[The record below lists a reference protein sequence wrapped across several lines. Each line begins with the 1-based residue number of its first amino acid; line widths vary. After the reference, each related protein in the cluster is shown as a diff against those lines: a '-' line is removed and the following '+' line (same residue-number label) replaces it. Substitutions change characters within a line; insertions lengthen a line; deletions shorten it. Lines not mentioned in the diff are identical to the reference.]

1 MKSYKKQ
8 NRFSLFTVNFQGIR
22 RLGSLIGDAIA
33 GKEYDYTSG
42 RTAKAIFLLSVP
54 MVLEMLMESL
64 FAIADIFFVSKLG
77 SDAVSAVGL
86 TESINTIIY
95 AIGVGMGVAA
105 TAIVS
110 RRSGAKRFMAA
121 SISSFQVLIAT
132 ILVSVP
138 VALAGITFS
147 GDLLRMMGAE
157 EIIVSNMSMYTSITL
172 GTAPLIMLL
181 FAANAIFRASGNPAT
196 AMKVLLVANG
206 LNIVLDPILIFGLG
220 PIPAM
225 GVEGAAI
232 ATLIGRSVGV
242 AMQLYILFNG
252 NRLIRITRRTIM
264 VHWKTIGEI
273 FRLAAGVTG
282 QHLIGTASW
291 IALMRIMAEF
301 GSVVVAGYTIAI
313 RIVLFFLLPAEGFSN
328 AAATMVGQNL
338 GAGKPHRAEQSAW
351 SASWL
356 NMAYLGTAGLLMA
369 IFPAFIIG
377 LFINEPAVIEAGARG
392 LRMVSYG
399 MAVYGLGSVMLNSIN
414 AAGDTLRPAWFMF
427 AAFWIVEVPL
437 AIWLSFNTPAVSNG
451 VYISILTAESF
462 MALLA
467 LWWFRRGKW
476 KTIEI

>member
-1 MKSYKKQ
+1 MKQYKNQ
-8 NRFSLFTVNFQGIR
+8 NKFSFFSVNFQGIR

-33 GKEYDYTSG
+33 GKEYDYTNG
-42 RTAKAIFLLSVP
+42 RISKALVLLSIP

-77 SDAVSAVGL
+77 SEAVAAVGL
-86 TESINTIIY
+86 TESINTIVY
-95 AIGVGMGVAA
+95 AIGIGMAVAA

-110 RRSGAKRFMAA
+110 RRAGAKRFMAA
-121 SISSFQVLIAT
+121 SITSFQVLLTTLMVSIPIA
-132 ILVSVP
+132 I
-138 VALAGITFS
+138 AGIIFS

-157 EIIVSNMSMYTSITL
+157 ENVASNMGVYTAITL

-181 FAANAIFRASGNPAT
+181 FAANAIFRSSGNPAT

-206 LNIVLDPILIFGLG
+206 LNIVLDPILIFGWGL
-220 PIPAM
+220 IPAM

-232 ATLIGRSVGV
+232 ATLIGRSAGV
-242 AMQLYILFNG
+242 MMQLYILFNG
-252 NRLIRITRRTIM
+252 KHLIGITRRAIM
-264 VHWKTIGEI
+264 IHWRTIGEI

-291 IALMRIMAEF
+291 IILMRIMAEF

-338 GAGKPHRAEQSAW
+338 GAGKPHRAERSAW
-351 SASWL
+351 SAAWL
-356 NMAYLGTAGLLMA
+356 NMAFLGTAGVFMA
-369 IFPAFIIG
+369 LFPSEIIG
-377 LFINEPAVIEAGARG
+377 FFSYEADVIAAGAKG
-392 LRMVSYG
+392 LRMVSFG
-399 MAVYGLGSVMLNSIN
+399 MIMYGLGSVMLNSIN

-427 AAFWIVEVPL
+427 AAFWLVEIPL
-437 AIWLSFNTPAVSNG
+437 ALWLSFNTSAESNG

-462 MALLA
+462 MAFLA

-476 KTIEI
+476 KTIKI

>member
-1 MKSYKKQ
+1 MKQDKKQ
-8 NRFSLFTVNFQGIR
+8 NRFSLFSVNFQGIR

-33 GKEYDYTSG
+33 GREYDYTNG
-42 RTAKAIFLLSVP
+42 RIIKAIFLLSVP

-64 FAIADIFFVSKLG
+64 FAVADIFFVSKLG

-86 TESINTIIY
+86 TESINTIVY
-95 AIGVGMGVAA
+95 AVGIGMGVAA

-110 RRSGAKRFMAA
+110 RRSGAKRYMAA
-121 SISSFQVLIAT
+121 AISSFQVLIST
-132 ILVSVP
+132 ILISLP
-138 VALAGITFS
+138 VAASGIIFS
-147 GDLLRMMGAE
+147 SDLLRLMGAAE
-157 EIIVSNMSMYTSITL
+157 NVATNMSTYTAITI
-172 GTAPLIMLL
+172 GMAPLIMLL
-181 FAANAIFRASGNPAT
+181 FASNAIFRASGNPAT
-196 AMKVLLVANG
+196 AMKVLFIANG
-206 LNIVLDPILIFGLG
+206 INIILDPILIFGLG
-220 PIPAM
+220 PVPAM

-232 ATLIGRSVGV
+232 ATLIGRSIGV
-242 AMQLYILFNG
+242 IMQLWILFNG
-252 NRLIRITRRTIM
+252 NRLIRISRRAIM
-264 VHWKTIGEI
+264 IHWKTIGEI
-273 FRLAAGVTG
+273 FRLATGVTG

-301 GSVVVAGYTIAI
+301 GSVVIAGYTIAI

-338 GAGKPHRAEQSAW
+338 GAGKPHRAERSAW
-351 SASWL
+351 TASWL
-356 NMAYLGTAGLLMA
+356 NMIYLGSAGILMVL
-369 IFPAFIIG
+369 FPSAIIG

-427 AAFWIVEVPL
+427 AAFWLVEIPL
-437 AIWLSFNTPAVSNG
+437 AIWLAFNTSVVSNG
-451 VYISILTAESF
+451 VYISILVAESF

-476 KTIEI
+476 KTIKI